1 MSGQREVAIDLAGSL
16 AAISP
21 FLDGALED
29 AVEAVRAAA
38 GQSPNDLCASGTAP
52 EPLSLPEES
61 TDAALMAWVA
71 ATSSRFEDVI
81 APSARTKRRADER
94 AEWSTADRE
103 APLAVAREAS
113 EKASATMSTKR
124 RADERAERSTAD
136 REAPLA
142 VAREASEKASA
153 TMSTWPDEVR
163 SAWALLLR
171 TLAAV
176 ADVEVNVRGVALA
189 EWRQQVSRRFGG
201 AALAEWAAQLARTP
215 GLGAAV
221 YRVGAGAGSAAPGHR
236 AFLRGL
242 PADPLSTDARTDI
255 PATRPQTPAPPV
267 WAGIRGAL
275 FTCRM
280 PGLDGA
286 AADRSLKADVLVRL
300 DGTARGAHMSRFQEI
315 LASLDGRCVDGIGA
329 AAVLIAERAFAAHP
343 AEAARCAVT
352 GARPLSGVAPRSL
365 RRSPIW
371 VTESAAACVDAVAAT
386 GSIAAT
392 VDIATA
398 CPGTLAFSR
407 LAAMQTSELATGCG
421 MLPTFTHMQP
431 GKLTVEASGEIGRLP
446 SAEVLLAAI
455 DDCAHVRRTVL
466 KRPDE
471 HDFVERVHRR
481 PQFAEDL
488 CRSAAAA
495 VASRLAGDIRL
506 TATVTLD
513 ESIHPHAA
521 TATVAGSAR
530 QFWCAP

>member
-1 MSGQREVAIDLAGSL
+1 VVEVSGQREVAIDLAGSL

-21 FLDGALED
+21 FMGCALED

-38 GQSPNDLCASGTAP
+38 GKSPNDLCASGTAP
-52 EPLSLPEES
+52 EPLSLPEKS
-61 TDAALMAWVA
+61 TEAALMAWVA
-71 ATSSRFEDVI
+71 ATSTRFEDVI
-81 APSARTKRRADER
+81 TPSAR
-94 AEWSTADRE
+94 
-103 APLAVAREAS
+103 
-113 EKASATMSTKR
+113 
-124 RADERAERSTAD
+124 
-136 REAPLA
+136 
-142 VAREASEKASA
+142 
-153 TMSTWPDEVR
+153 TWPDEVR

-176 ADVEVNVRGVALA
+176 ADVDVNVRGVAPA

-201 AALAEWAAQLARTP
+201 AALADWAARLARTP
-215 GLGAAV
+215 GLGAAI
-221 YRVGAGAGSAAPGHR
+221 YRAGAAASIAAPGQR
-236 AFLRGL
+236 ALLRGM
-242 PADPLSTDARTDI
+242 PADPLSTDARTDL
-255 PATRPQTPAPPV
+255 PATQPHTAAPPV
-267 WAGIRGAL
+267 WAGIRGAA

-280 PGLDGA
+280 PDVDGA
-286 AADRSLKADVLVRL
+286 TADRNLSADVLVRL
-300 DGTARGAHMSRFQEI
+300 ERTARGAHMSRFQEI

-352 GARPLSGVAPRSL
+352 GSRRLSGVAPRSL
-365 RRSPIW
+365 RRSPVW
-371 VTESAAACVDAVAAT
+371 VTESATACVAGAAAT

-398 CPGTLAFSR
+398 CPGTLAYSR
-407 LAAMQTSELATGCG
+407 LAARRAGEPMAGG

-431 GKLTVEASGEIGRLP
+431 GKLTVEASGEVAQLP
-446 SAEVLLAAI
+446 GADVLLAAI
-455 DDCAHVRRTVL
+455 DDCAHVRRAVL

-471 HDFVERVHRR
+471 HDFVERVQRR

-488 CRSAAAA
+488 CRSAATA

-506 TATVTLD
+506 AATVTLD

-521 TATVAGSAR
+521 TATVAGRAS

>member
-1 MSGQREVAIDLAGSL
+1 MSGQRGAAIDLAGSL

-21 FLDGALED
+21 FLGGALED

-38 GQSPNDLCASGTAP
+38 GRSPGGLCAGGTAP
-52 EPLSLPEES
+52 EPLSPPEES
-61 TDAALMAWVA
+61 TEASLVAWVA
-71 ATSSRFEDVI
+71 ATSTRFEDVI
-81 APSARTKRRADER
+81 APSART
-94 AEWSTADRE
+94 
-103 APLAVAREAS
+103 
-113 EKASATMSTKR
+113 
-124 RADERAERSTAD
+124 
-136 REAPLA
+136 
-142 VAREASEKASA
+142 
-153 TMSTWPDEVR
+153 WPDGAR

-176 ADVEVNVRGVALA
+176 ADVDVNVRGVAPA
-189 EWRQQVSRRFGG
+189 EWRQQVSRRFGC
-201 AALAEWAAQLARTP
+201 AALADWAARLARTP
-215 GLGAAV
+215 GLGAAI
-221 YRVGAGAGSAAPGHR
+221 YRAGAAASIAAPGQR
-236 AFLRGL
+236 AFLRGM
-242 PADPLSTDARTDI
+242 PADPLSTDARTDL
-255 PATRPQTPAPPV
+255 PAARPQTAAPPV
-267 WAGIRGAL
+267 WAGIRGAA

-286 AADRSLKADVLVRL
+286 AADRSLHADVLVRL
-300 DGTARGAHMSRFQEI
+300 ERTARGAHMSRFQEI

-329 AAVLIAERAFAAHP
+329 AALLIAERAFAAHP

-352 GARPLSGVAPRSL
+352 GARMLSGVAPRSL
-365 RRSPIW
+365 RRSPVW
-371 VTESAAACVDAVAAT
+371 VTESAAACLAAVAAT

-398 CPGTLAFSR
+398 CPGTLAYSR
-407 LAAMQTSELATGCG
+407 LAARRADEPMASGR
-421 MLPTFTHMQP
+421 LPTFTHMQP
-431 GKLTVEASGEIGRLP
+431 GKLTVEASGEIGQLP
-446 SAEVLLAAI
+446 GTDVLLAAI
-455 DDCAHVRRTVL
+455 DDCAHVRRAVL

-506 TATVTLD
+506 AATVTLD

-521 TATVAGSAR
+521 TATVAGRAR